1 MQKTCFVISPIGESG
16 SEARRQI
23 DGLIES
29 VIDPLGVEL
38 GLKVEIAHKI
48 DETGSIS
55 KQIITRLISAD
66 LVIADLTN
74 LNANVMYELAIRH
87 CACKPSVSIAEFN
100 TPLPFDISDQ
110 RTIFYRNDIAGV
122 GELKDQLSVLV
133 KKSLAEGLPDNPVYS
148 AMQAKVLQGIKEGAG
163 DKDALIYNYLQKL
176 EGSLGKLER
185 MVQMNANQNIL
196 HGYNPLGLSTSSTE
210 VFSSLSPITI
220 NSIPGNV
227 RLGEVLSV
235 GSKFLNA
242 DQKK

>member
-23 DGLIES
+23 EGLIES

-100 TPLPFDISDQ
+100 TTLPFDISDQ

-122 GELKDQLSVLV
+122 GELKDQLSELV
-133 KKSLAEGLPDNPVYS
+133 KKALAEGLPDNPVYS
-148 AMQAKVLQGIKEGAG
+148 AMQAQVLQGIKEGAG

-185 MVQMNANQNIL
+185 MVQMNSNQNLL
-196 HGYNPLGLSTSSTE
+196 HGYNSLGLSTSSTE
-210 VFSSLSPITI
+210 VFSGLSPITI

-227 RLGEVLSV
+227 RLGEALSV
-235 GSKFLNA
+235 GSKFLSA

>member
-1 MQKTCFVISPIGESG
+1 MQKTCFVISPIGEYG
-16 SEARRQI
+16 SEVRRQI

-29 VIDPLGVEL
+29 VIEPLGVEL
-38 GLKVEIAHKI
+38 DMKVEVAHKI

-122 GELKDQLSVLV
+122 GDLRDQLSVLV
-133 KKSLAEGLPDNPVYS
+133 KKSLAEGSPDNPVYS
-148 AMQAKVLQGIKEGAG
+148 AMQAQVLQDIKEGAG

-176 EGSLGKLER
+176 EGGLGRIER

-196 HGYNPLGLSTSSTE
+196 HGYNPIGLGTSSTE
-210 VFSSLSPITI
+210 VFSSPSPITI
-220 NSIPGNV
+220 NSNLGNV
-227 RLGEVLSV
+227 RLGDALSI
-235 GSKFLNA
+235 GPKLFDA